1 MIRSEQWRARVGLSA
16 HSGRQVGARVGLSA
30 NSGRQVGGGL
40 LARASTDIDTD
51 DESPDTVSMGEAGN
65 TAMETDSG
73 TATPPSA

>member
-1 MIRSEQWRARVGLSA
+1 
-16 HSGRQVGARVGLSA
+16 LSA